1 MHAEKDFQ
9 EMLGIVDSH
18 KFSWSCK
25 DNFFSFYPLFT
36 RIHKFYRGRDDF
48 FVRKNMGY
56 YRKGH
61 FRSGKWIS
69 GHYVSTFGRKRRK
82 SNSPQ
87 GCAVIFWGGIISFLL
102 YMLG

>member
-1 MHAEKDFQ
+1 
-9 EMLGIVDSH
+9 
-18 KFSWSCK
+18 
-25 DNFFSFYPLFT
+25 
-36 RIHKFYRGRDDF
+36 
-48 FVRKNMGY
+48 MGY